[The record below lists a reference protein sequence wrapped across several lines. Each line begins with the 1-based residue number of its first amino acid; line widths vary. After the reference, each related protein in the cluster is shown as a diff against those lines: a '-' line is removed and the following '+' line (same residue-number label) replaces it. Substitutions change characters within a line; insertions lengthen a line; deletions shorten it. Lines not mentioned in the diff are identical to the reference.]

1 MIYYNTTIKLK
12 VAENEKNIIKLAAE
26 AENKS
31 VSRFV
36 RDAALKQAKK

>member
-12 VAENEKNIIKLAAE
+12 VATSEKDLIKNAAA

-31 VSRFV
+31 VSKFV
-36 RDAALKQAKK
+36 RDAALKQAEK